1 MMRHAVGTGILAIV
15 VLAVPAQAEDKT
27 TQRAWDA
34 GGRAAPALMVK
45 MTPQRVTE
53 GDARAWARQPVRAQ
67 GRPVAVQTATVPPP
81 PPRVIREAQTML
93 AGLGYDP
100 GPVDGVWN
108 ETTVQAYQKF
118 LRDAGLPAAETL
130 TPDTLRTLRTL
141 AKFRGGG
148 PGRGEAVPPAKAA
161 PPDALH
167 RAAKAG
173 NLDGLKAALA
183 AGADVNARDGR
194 GWTALMHAVNKGYIL
209 LVEPLLAA
217 KADMD
222 VRGPDGATA
231 LFMAVAHGQT
241 EIIMLLVEAGADVS
255 IKGPK
260 GKTAVDVAQMSEE
273 SAILSA
279 LGIPQPGDVFRDCD
293 ACPEM
298 VIVPAGT
305 YLMGS
310 PASEE
315 GRGNNEGPVHRVTM
329 AQPFAVGKYEV
340 TFAEWDACVAGGG
353 CGGYRP
359 ADAGWG
365 RGTRPVIN
373 VSWKDAQAY
382 VRWLSEQ
389 TGQGYRLLSEAEWE
403 YVARA
408 GTTTAFH
415 TGSTIS
421 TEQANYNG
429 NHTYGSGRKGEYRG
443 RTVPVGSFPAN
454 GFGLHDVHGNVWEW
468 TQDCWNVGYGG
479 APVDGWA
486 WESGECV
493 WRMLRG
499 GSWFDSPRDLRSA
512 NRSKYTSWTRN
523 FNDGFRLARTL
534 TP

>member
-15 VLAVPAQAEDKT
+15 VLTVPAQAEDKT
-27 TQRAWDA
+27 AQRAWDA
-34 GGRAAPALMVK
+34 GGRAAQALMVK

-53 GDARAWARQPVRAQ
+53 GDARAWARQPIPAQ

-81 PPRVIREAQTML
+81 PPRVIREAQTL
-93 AGLGYDP
+93 LTGLGYEP

-108 ETTVQAYQKF
+108 EATVQAYQKF

-148 PGRGEAVPPAKAA
+148 PERGEAVQPSAKAA

-209 LVEPLLAA
+209 LVAPLLAA
-217 KADMD
+217 KADLD

-241 EIIMLLVEAGADVS
+241 EIIALLMKAGADVS

-260 GKTAVDVAQMSEE
+260 GKTAVDVAQMSGD
-273 SAILSA
+273 SAIPRA

-298 VIVPAGT
+298 VVVPAGS

-315 GRGNNEGPVHRVTM
+315 GREDDEGPVHRVTI
-329 AQPFAVGKYEV
+329 AQLLAVGKYEV

-359 ADAGWG
+359 NAVWG

-408 GTTTAFH
+408 GTTTPFH
-415 TGSTIS
+415 TGATIS
-421 TEQANYNG
+421 TEQANYDG
-429 NHTYGSGRKGEYRG
+429 NFIYGSGREGKYRE
-443 RTVPVGSFPAN
+443 RTVAVGSFLTN
-454 GFGLHDVHGNVWEW
+454 GFGLHDVLGNVWEW

-479 APVDGWA
+479 APADGRA
-486 WESGECV
+486 WESGDCSQRV
-493 WRMLRG
+493 LRG
-499 GSWFDSPRDLRSA
+499 GSWNYFPRDLRSA
-512 NRSKYTSWTRN
+512 NRGRNTSGYRYS
-523 FNDGFRLARTL
+523 DGGFRLARTL